1 MSDRWIDED
10 AALVDL
16 YQELGVRNILLV
28 GNDPWLRDSLSF
40 YFQIRG
46 CLLVSAASGR
56 EAIAALAGD
65 RFDLI
70 LCEEVLP
77 DGDGFLLLK
86 LHGSRQPGAIKV
98 LVGQSPSH
106 SAVDD
111 SPGSG
116 IHGVIAKP
124 FSLEALERALKRCR
138 TQIRAYGKE
147 EMPVE

>member
-1 MSDRWIDED
+1 M
-10 AALVDL
+10 VNL
-16 YQELGVRNILLV
+16 YQELGVRKILLV
-28 GNDPWLRDSLSF
+28 GNDPWLRDSLAF

-46 CLLVSAASGR
+46 CLLVCAASGR
-56 EAIAALAGD
+56 EAIVALAGD

-70 LCEEVLP
+70 LCEEGLP

-86 LHGSRQPGAIKV
+86 LHGSRQPDAIKF
-98 LVGQSPSH
+98 LVGQSPGH

-124 FSLEALERALKRCR
+124 FSVETLERALKRCR
-138 TQIRAYGKE
+138 SQIRADSKE